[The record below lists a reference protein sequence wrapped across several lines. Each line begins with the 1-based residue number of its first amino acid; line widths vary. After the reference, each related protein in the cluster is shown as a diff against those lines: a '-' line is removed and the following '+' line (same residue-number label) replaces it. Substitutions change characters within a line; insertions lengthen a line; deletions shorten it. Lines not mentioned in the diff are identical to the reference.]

1 MKNEATGIKRV
12 FSAYVF
18 SMQGLKACYQSEAA
32 FRQEV
37 WLSIVLIPLA
47 LYLRDEAIE
56 RVLLI
61 APVFLLLIV
70 EILNSAIESVVD
82 RIGDEYHVLSGAAKD
97 MGSAAVWLTLS
108 LLVVIWLIILI

>member
-1 MKNEATGIKRV
+1 MKNEATGLKRIINA
-12 FSAYVF
+12 FGF
-18 SMQGLKACYQSEAA
+18 SMQGLKICYQSEAA

-47 LYLRDEAIE
+47 LYLRDEAID

-61 APVFLLLIV
+61 VPVFLVLIV
-70 EILNSAIESVVD
+70 EILNSAIEFVVD

-97 MGSAAVWLTLS
+97 MGSAAVWLS
-108 LLVVIWLIILI
+108 LILVVVIWLIILI